1 MAGRSRSKV
10 YSGIGGQAVIEGI
23 MMRNGEKYAVAVRRP
38 DGKIDIDTQTHKQF
52 MQGSFILKVPFLRGM
67 FIFLDS
73 IMLGTRAINYSAE
86 SYDSEEAKDSGTS
99 GSGAVDGIM
108 NALVMILAFALAIG
122 LFIVL
127 PTFLASVFEKS
138 IRNPSLVSV
147 IEGAI
152 RIVVFILYM
161 FVIGFMKDMRTIYR
175 YHGAEHKCINCI
187 ERGKVLNVENV
198 KKSSRFHRRCGTSFM
213 YISVFISIIIFF
225 FIRVEYIPMRLL
237 IRILLIPVVLG
248 ISYEILRLAGKSEN
262 IFVYMLTAPGIWFQH
277 LTTREPDAKQIEVA
291 IASVEAVFD
300 WKKYLADNFG
310 FDIDENGEI
319 VGTVPGWGEEEVY
332 SDEDDYFEDEDDL
345 VYAEDDGEYY
355 SGDEEEPA
363 DSEDEE

>member
-67 FIFLDS
+67 FVFLDS

-262 IFVYMLTAPGIWFQH
+262 IFVYMLTVPGIWFQH

>member
-1 MAGRSRSKV
+1 MAGRKRSKV

-38 DGKIDIDTQTHKQF
+38 DGKVDIDTQTHKQF

-67 FIFLDS
+67 FVFLDS

-108 NALVMILAFALAIG
+108 NTLVMIIAFALAIG

-187 ERGKVLNVENV
+187 ENGLELNVENV
-198 KKSSRFHRRCGTSFM
+198 RGASREHKRCGTSFLFFVVFL
-213 YISVFISIIIFF
+213 SVILFI
-225 FIRVEYIPMRLL
+225 FIRVEEPVERIVIRLL
-237 IRILLIPVVLG
+237 LVPVIASLA
-248 ISYEILRLAGKSEN
+248 YEIIRLAGRTNN
-262 IFVYMLTAPGIWFQH
+262 IFVRILSAPGMWLQR
-277 LTTREPDAKQIEVA
+277 LTTREPDDRMIEVG
-291 IASVEAVFD
+291 IAAVDAVFD
-300 WKKYLADNFG
+300 WKEYINREP
-310 FDIDENGEI
+310 DE
-319 VGTVPGWGEEEVY
+319 
-332 SDEDDYFEDEDDL
+332 L
-345 VYAEDDGEYY
+345 
-355 SGDEEEPA
+355 
-363 DSEDEE
+363 

>member
-1 MAGRSRSKV
+1 
-10 YSGIGGQAVIEGI
+10 
-23 MMRNGEKYAVAVRRP
+23 
-38 DGKIDIDTQTHKQF
+38 
-52 MQGSFILKVPFLRGM
+52 
-67 FIFLDS
+67 
-73 IMLGTRAINYSAE
+73 
-86 SYDSEEAKDSGTS
+86 
-99 GSGAVDGIM
+99 
-108 NALVMILAFALAIG
+108 
-122 LFIVL
+122 
-127 PTFLASVFEKS
+127 
-138 IRNPSLVSV
+138 
-147 IEGAI
+147 
-152 RIVVFILYM
+152 
-161 FVIGFMKDMRTIYR
+161 
-175 YHGAEHKCINCI
+175 
-187 ERGKVLNVENV
+187 
-198 KKSSRFHRRCGTSFM
+198 M

>member
-67 FIFLDS
+67 FVFIDS
-73 IMLGTRAINYSAE
+73 IMLGTRPINYSAE

-99 GSGAVDGIM
+99 GAGAVDGIM